1 MTMQRIGAEIAVTTT
16 GGGSVREQIRNIQEL
31 SATSAQFEALRS
43 EAADKY
49 PEQLEK
55 QNRYIRQQINQ
66 LQRLYSV
73 GHAER
78 QAELRH
84 ENLKAHTRHDKK
96 IIQGK
101 SSQEQTEYASY
112 RKEIADAR
120 AAQED
125 WSRENGMGGF
135 GGSMP
140 MDAEDEYG
148 MMLMQGMA
156 GGGMGQATGGVL
168 RSATRKMLGKFSGLS
183 TMGKIGVGTGVGTIA
198 MAAYKGIQAVGEG
211 WSDYKQMA
219 PALREVYSLMQ
230 TIPMAGESFRKQ
242 IEGTG
247 VATGTMAA
255 EMLGI
260 EKTWMRLG
268 GSNQINQRQQDNIGS
283 TMLTGLAFGIDRQK
297 SVEYTGT
304 MARTGSQI
312 TEMDSRPLKFAIQ
325 SGMRAGF
332 TESRLPEYLEQITSV
347 NQAVLATSTTYDPAT
362 LLPLIENIAGLGLP
376 FQGSRGAQ
384 VISGLNSAITNE
396 EGVGFEAARR
406 VADKKF
412 GSGKY
417 SLGQVKFL
425 QEGGVTD
432 PALLTE
438 FVKISQELGGDDPW
452 DRALM
457 LQQMT
462 GLKMRQIY
470 NPYTDEQDSL
480 LEMFEGSGRKGGK
493 GLNFTDKEMTERI
506 AKMDKNWAFMQ
517 EKSTA
522 AGQYTKIEIAAQLFE
537 AGSGIFQQ
545 AVMDFAA
552 AVGVNNQ
559 KTYTEMIDHTPMAQ
573 TKATIARKKKHAA
586 IKVEQDAASD
596 KVGALSDLAGSNGF
610 MSSGSF

>member
-1 MTMQRIGAEIAVTTT
+1 MQRIGTEIAVTTT
-16 GGGSVREQIRNIQEL
+16 GGGSIREQIRNIQEL

-96 IIQGK
+96 KIQEK
-101 SSQEQTEYASY
+101 STAEQTDYASY

-135 GGSMP
+135 GGGMP

-156 GGGMGQATGGVL
+156 GGGTGGVL
-168 RSATRKMLGKFSGLS
+168 RSATRKMLGKFSGMS
-183 TMGKIGVGTGVGTIA
+183 TMGKIGVGTGVGAIA
-198 MAAYKGIQAVGEG
+198 MGAYKGIQAVGEG

-260 EKTWMRLG
+260 EKTWMRLS

-283 TMLTGLAFGIDRQK
+283 TLLTGLAFGVDRQK
-297 SVEYTGT
+297 SVEFSGE
-304 MARTGSQI
+304 MARTGNQI
-312 TEMDSRPLKFAIQ
+312 TEMDSRPLRNAIQ

-332 TESRLPEYLEQITSV
+332 VESRLPEYLEQITSV
-347 NQAVLATSTTYDPAT
+347 NQAVLSTAVTYDPAT
-362 LLPLIENIAGLGLP
+362 LLPLIEKISGMGLP
-376 FQGSRGAQ
+376 FQGQRGAQ
-384 VISGLNSAITNE
+384 VISGLNQAITQE
-396 EGVGFEAARR
+396 DGVGFEAARR
-406 VADKKF
+406 VAENKF
-412 GSGKY
+412 GAGKY

-425 QEGGVTD
+425 QQGGITD

-438 FVKISQELGGDDPW
+438 YVKIAQEMGGDDPW

-462 GLKMRQIY
+462 GLNMRQVY
-470 NPYTDEQDSL
+470 NPYTKEQDSL
-480 LEMFEGSGRKGGK
+480 LEMFEGNGKKGGK
-493 GLNFTDKEMTERI
+493 GLNFTDKEMEERI

-552 AVGVNNQ
+552 AVGANSQ
-559 KTYTEMIDHTPMAQ
+559 KTYPEMINHTPASQ

-596 KVGALSDLAGSNGF
+596 KVGALSDLAGPNGF

>member
-1 MTMQRIGAEIAVTTT
+1 MQRIGAEIAVTTT

-43 EAADKY
+43 EAAEKY

-96 IIQGK
+96 VVQEK
-101 SSQEQTEYASY
+101 STQEQTDYASY

-148 MMLMQGMA
+148 MMLMQGLA
-156 GGGMGQATGGVL
+156 GGGMGQATGGIM
-168 RSATRKMLGKFSGLS
+168 RTAARKMLGKFSGMS
-183 TMGKIGVGTGVGTIA
+183 TMGKIGMGVGVGTIA
-198 MAAYKGIQAVGEG
+198 MGAYKGIKAVGEG

-219 PALREVYSLMQ
+219 PALREVYTLMQ
-230 TIPMAGESFRKQ
+230 AIPAAGESFRKQ
-242 IEGTG
+242 IEETG
-247 VATGTMAA
+247 VYTGTMAS

-268 GSNQINQRQQDNIGS
+268 GMNQINQRGQDNIG
-283 TMLTGLAFGIDRQK
+283 TTLMTGLAFGVDRQK
-297 SVEYTGT
+297 SVEFSGT
-304 MARTGSQI
+304 MARTGNQI
-312 TEMDSRPLKFAIQ
+312 TEMDSKPLRNAIQ

-332 TESRLPEYLEQITSV
+332 VESRLPEYLEQITSV
-347 NQAVLATSTTYDPAT
+347 NQAVLSTAVTYDPAK
-362 LLPLIENIAGLGLP
+362 LLPLIEKVAGLGLP
-376 FQGSRGAQ
+376 FQGQRGAQ
-384 VISGLNSAITNE
+384 VISGLNQAITQE
-396 EGVGFEAARR
+396 DGVGFEAARR
-406 VADKKF
+406 VAEAKF
-412 GSGKY
+412 GTGNY

-425 QEGGVTD
+425 QQGGITD

-438 FVKISQELGGDDPW
+438 FVKISQEMGGDDPW

-462 GLKMRQIY
+462 GLNMRQVY
-470 NPYTDEQDSL
+470 NPYTKGQDSL
-480 LEMFEGSGRKGGK
+480 LEMFEGVGRKGGK
-493 GLNFTDKEMTERI
+493 GLNFTDKEMEERVK
-506 AKMDKNWAFMQ
+506 AMSENWAFKQ
-517 EKSTA
+517 EQTTA
-522 AGQYTKIEIAAQLFE
+522 AIQYEKIEIAAQLFE
-537 AGSGIFQQ
+537 GASSIFQN
-545 AVMDFAA
+545 AVMDFAVTVGISNQRSFGERFDHLQMQTTKA
-552 AVGVNNQ
+552 AVTRQNRYLKQSGV
-559 KTYTEMIDHTPMAQ
+559 KPTTAYSGTPGRYQ
-573 TKATIARKKKHAA
+573 
-586 IKVEQDAASD
+586 
-596 KVGALSDLAGSNGF
+596 N
-610 MSSGSF
+610 